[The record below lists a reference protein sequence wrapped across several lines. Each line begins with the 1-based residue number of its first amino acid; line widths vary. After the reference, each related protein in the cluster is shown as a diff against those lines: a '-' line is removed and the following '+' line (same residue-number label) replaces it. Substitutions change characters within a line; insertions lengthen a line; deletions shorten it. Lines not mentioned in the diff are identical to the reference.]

1 MLKENIDYE
10 RLCNAI
16 GITDGIR
23 ECLEASECIST
34 LVDDVHTYTNYDEIA
49 MDCEDRNST
58 MENPK
63 DFYGTRILKA
73 LDFAF
78 FGKSKEEIAVALS
91 GITTE

>member
-10 RLCNAI
+10 KLCNAI

-23 ECLEASECIST
+23 EWVEKGECLST
-34 LVDDVHTYTNYDEIA
+34 LVNDVHIYVNYDEIA

-58 MENPK
+58 MENSK
-63 DFYGTRILKA
+63 EFYGTRILNA
-73 LDFAF
+73 LEFAF